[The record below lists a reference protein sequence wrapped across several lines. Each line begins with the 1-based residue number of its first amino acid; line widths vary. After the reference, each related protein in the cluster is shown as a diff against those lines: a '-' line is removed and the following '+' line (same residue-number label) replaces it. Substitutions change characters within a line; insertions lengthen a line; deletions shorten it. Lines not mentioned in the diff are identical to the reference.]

1 MTCLLSVYLLCHS
14 LSLFWV
20 RCGLCW
26 SSGVF
31 QCGLLSG
38 TKDVVTGLWGAE
50 GCSGGTDAGVKG
62 LVSFISVHNI
72 FEQLTQHRWENH
84 VTAFILQLK
93 RFDMFC
99 IYLYLYIY
107 VYFQILIYCSI
118 LNMFYSLFFNK
129 KMSLMSSIFLL
140 FFFLLKYWFRHWF
153 RKKTKTILNPNHYIT
168 ISNQVPQKK
177 NICQNC
183 SLDSQS

>member
-1 MTCLLSVYLLCHS
+1 MTCLLSVFLLCHS

-31 QCGLLSG
+31 QCSLLSG

-62 LVSFISVHNI
+62 FVSFTSVHNT
-72 FEQLTQHRWENH
+72 FEQLTHHRWENH
-84 VTAFILQLK
+84 VTAFTLQLK

-107 VYFQILIYCSI
+107 VYFQTLIYCCNVNVNHFLFICSSI
-118 LNMFYSLFFNK
+118 K
-129 KMSLMSSIFLL
+129 KIYLMSSIFWL
-140 FFFLLKYWFRHWF
+140 FFSFN
-153 RKKTKTILNPNHYIT
+153 IL
-168 ISNQVPQKK
+168 V
-177 NICQNC
+177 
-183 SLDSQS
+183 